1 MVQLDAAS
9 EIFTT
14 MVSKMPAAPVRELWF
29 ALKSE
34 LVRPDGGPRA
44 MKEYLDSEA
53 TRLNQIIEQSIIKID
68 EA

>member
-9 EIFTT
+9 QIYGV
-14 MVSKMPAAPVRELWF
+14 MVTKMPDAPVQELWF

-53 TRLNQIIEQSIIKID
+53 KRLNQIIEQSIIKID

>member
-1 MVQLDAAS
+1 MAQLDAAS
-9 EIFTT
+9 RIYGV
-14 MVSKMPAAPVRELWF
+14 MVTKMPDAPVRELWF

>member
-1 MVQLDAAS
+1 MAQLDAAS
-9 EIFTT
+9 QIYGV
-14 MVSKMPAAPVRELWF
+14 MVTKMPDAPVRELWF